1 MESRKEVSAAL
12 DRILETPA
20 FLRSPRLAQFLRFA
34 VEQRLSERADS
45 PKESEIGVQVF
56 GRPADYDCR
65 IDPVVRVQV
74 RQLRFKLHEYYET
87 VGKDDPFR
95 IELPKGAYL
104 ASFCGETARELVP
117 AGPIRRS
124 VQLRWIVAAVAIAAA
139 IAMIG
144 VSRGA
149 WREAARRAWAKTLP
163 AQPKS
168 AQSTAAELYLRG
180 RYYWSKRTPED
191 LPKAVEL
198 DDSLAEAHSS
208 LGFALFLWIPRSKG
222 RRA

>member
-65 IDPVVRVQV
+65 IDPVVRVQA
-74 RQLRFKLHEYYET
+74 RQLRFKLHEFYET

-180 RYYWSKRTPED
+180 RYYWSKRTPRG
-191 LPKAVEL
+191 P
-198 DDSLAEAHSS
+198 SQ
-208 LGFALFLWIPRSKG
+208 G
-222 RRA
+222 RRIG